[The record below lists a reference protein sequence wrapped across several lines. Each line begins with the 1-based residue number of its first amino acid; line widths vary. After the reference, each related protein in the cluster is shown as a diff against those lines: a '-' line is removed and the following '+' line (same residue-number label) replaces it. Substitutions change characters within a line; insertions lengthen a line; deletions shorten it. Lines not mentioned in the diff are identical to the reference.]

1 MDQMGR
7 NMRGIQFLALIAL
20 ASAGLV
26 GCPSTEGVGD
36 PCVPEDE
43 YDTSFSGFSVD
54 QVNVESR
61 SFSCQTRICLV
72 NHFQGRVS
80 CPYGQSE
87 ETAANCAAANDDGS
101 YPNCPTDSA
110 ESAVACRVPGQNGE
124 KPDSRIKVAVA
135 AQLVQRQADD
145 AVYCS
150 CRCDGPDAGAR
161 YCDCPDGYSCEKLVE
176 DINLGKGQLA
186 GSYCIK
192 DNTKYDKQNV
202 DPNVCSVSE
211 ANCGNSGK
219 NP

>member
-1 MDQMGR
+1 
-7 NMRGIQFLALIAL
+7 MRGIQFLALIAL

-26 GCPSTEGVGD
+26 GCPEIEGVGD

-43 YDTSFSGFSVD
+43 YDTTFSGFSVD

-80 CPYGQSE
+80 CPYGQQDSTVAACVDANGQN
-87 ETAANCAAANDDGS
+87 TAACRPDDADTS
-101 YPNCPTDSA
+101 LYDAS
-110 ESAVACRVPGQNGE
+110 CRIPGQDGT
-124 KPDSRIKVAVA
+124 KPDTRVAVPVA
-135 AQLVQRQADD
+135 GQLVKRQADK

-161 YCDCPDGYSCEKLVE
+161 YCDCPDGFSCEKLVE

-192 DNTKYDKQNV
+192 SGTKYEKTRVPTDR
-202 DPNVCSVSE
+202 CSVS
-211 ANCGNSGK
+211 AGDCGNDGR
-219 NP
+219 NPPLL

>member
-1 MDQMGR
+1 
-7 NMRGIQFLALIAL
+7 MRGIQFLALIAL

-43 YDTSFSGFSVD
+43 YDPTFSGFSVD

-72 NHFQGRVS
+72 NHFRGRVT
-80 CPYGQSE
+80 CPYGQVQA
-87 ETAANCAAANDDGS
+87 TATKCEDPAQCQPGSPDFDISCRIPGGDGK
-101 YPNCPTDSA
+101 TVDT
-110 ESAVACRVPGQNGE
+110 R
-124 KPDSRIKVAVA
+124 VAVA
-135 AQLVQRQADD
+135 VAPQIQERKTDD

-150 CRCDGPDAGAR
+150 CRCDGPDKGAR
-161 YCDCPDGYSCEKLVE
+161 YCSCPNGFTCEKLVE

-192 DNTKYDKQNV
+192 SGSKFNKDATQTSCTDNK
-202 DPNVCSVSE
+202 
-211 ANCGNSGK
+211 CGGING
-219 NP
+219 P